1 MIVVIVFAIIGIAAF
16 FGAIKF
22 IKLNDKTINLKMEK
36 EIGIM
41 LIILIST
48 TLIYL
53 KYKFTIDFLFIFYL
67 SIYLIIC
74 AYVDKKTMYVYS
86 IFNYF
91 TIIISLIYLIS
102 TYNNVYVTKIIIDV
116 IIYIIFSTLM
126 SKLKIYGNGDNEIFI
141 AISLFI
147 AIKFSINPLEALLV
161 NVIIANIVTIIL
173 NYKNINIKKMKL
185 NSRIAFA
192 PSIAISTMIMILL
205 L

>member
-1 MIVVIVFAIIGIAAF
+1 MIVIIVFAIIGIAAF

-22 IKLNDKTINLKMEK
+22 ITLNDQTIKLRMEK

-48 TLIYL
+48 TIIYL

-86 IFNYF
+86 MFNYL
-91 TIIISLIYLIS
+91 TMIISL
-102 TYNNVYVTKIIIDV
+102 TYFITNNNYVYVTKITIDV
-116 IIYIIFSTLM
+116 IIYIVFSIIMT
-126 SKLKIYGNGDNEIFI
+126 KLKIYGSGDNEIFI

-147 AIKFSINPLEALLV
+147 AIKFSMNPLEALLL
-161 NVIIANIVTIIL
+161 NVIIANIVTIML
-173 NYKNINIKKMKL
+173 NFKHINLRKMKL

-205 L
+205 